1 MRTHGRL
8 LVSIWRDKDFIARS
22 VEAQRCYMMLLAQ
35 KDVNNAGVQPLMI
48 RKWARGCEA
57 TSEDDIV
64 RALNELQGARFVCY
78 DVDTEELLIRS
89 FIRNDGIV
97 KQPNVLKNAL
107 RVAEQTESPR
117 LRQALSDELETLGR
131 KDASE
136 VASRMVVKGIGNPF
150 ENPSE
155 TLPAPLNP
163 SETPREPCGDG
174 DGEGVTNNV
183 VSPSD
188 SKRVSAQKRGT
199 RLPEGWMPDQAVIAQ
214 MREERPD
221 VDLQAEHRKFADHW
235 KAATGRNATKRDWN
249 AAWRNWI
256 RNSRGNPRAAPVST
270 TDARIAAAQA
280 LKDRPDNVHPLR
292 GLEA

>member
-8 LVSIWRDKDFIARS
+8 LVSIWRDKDFIVRS

-78 DVDTEELLIRS
+78 DVETEELLIRS

-117 LRQALSDELETLGR
+117 LRQALSDELENLGR

-136 VASRMVVKGIGNPF
+136 VASRMVVEGIGNPF

-155 TLPAPLNP
+155 TLPEPLNP
-163 SETPREPCGDG
+163 SGTPREPCGDG
-174 DGEGVTNNV
+174 DGEGVSKSLTTKPR
-183 VSPSD
+183 SEK
-188 SKRVSAQKRGT
+188 SKRSTNAAETPEQSVTDEAYNELGKAFNFIAVRQIVKWAIHDRGT
-199 RLPEGWMPDQAVIAQ
+199 EPESV
-214 MREERPD
+214 
-221 VDLQAEHRKFADHW
+221 
-235 KAATGRNATKRDWN
+235 KAAVVGIHRSGRPITKQTVDQWLNGQSTREIHKRDPK
-249 AAWRNWI
+249 
-256 RNSRGNPRAAPVST
+256 S
-270 TDARIAAAQA
+270 
-280 LKDRPDNVHPLR
+280 
-292 GLEA
+292 GLLVER

>member
-8 LVSIWRDKDFIARS
+8 LVSIWRDKDFVSCS

-78 DVDTEELLIRS
+78 DVDSEELLIRS

-117 LRQALSDELETLGR
+117 LRQALSDELQTLGR

-136 VASRMVVKGIGNPF
+136 VASRMAVEGSGNPF

-155 TLPAPLNP
+155 TLPEPLNP
-163 SETPREPCGDG
+163 SGTPREPRGDG

-199 RLPEGWMPDQAVIAQ
+199 RLPEGWMPDQSVIAQ
-214 MREERPD
+214 MRQERPD

-235 KAATGRNATKRDWN
+235 KAATGKNATKRDWD
-249 AAWRNWI
+249 ATWRNWI
-256 RNSRGNPRAAPVST
+256 RNARGSSRVAPIST

-280 LKDRPDNVHPLR
+280 LKDRPANVHPLR